1 MHTFILKQL
10 PLILRNVGPTNAS
23 KILVKL
29 NSEYGKGI
37 DDYNRFIEAHR
48 SGDAYPSYLG

>member
-10 PLILRNVGPTNAS
+10 PLILRSVGPTNAS

-29 NSEYGKGI
+29 NSEYEKGS
-37 DDYNRFIEAHR
+37 DEYNQFIEAHR
-48 SGDAYPSYLG
+48 YGDAYPSYLG

>member
-37 DDYNRFIEAHR
+37 DEYNRFIDAHR
-48 SGDAYPSYLG
+48 SGDAYHPT